1 MFLKNLGNRIVN
13 NWIYKTDDGLV
24 LIDTGYEDG
33 YSQLKR
39 QLSRHNLTIQDIRYI
54 FLTHA
59 HDDHAGYLNEL
70 LRETA
75 AIKVIMSDK
84 ALAVLFRGQN
94 SFEGGCTSL
103 PALFFCNLMK
113 AVGKGRH
120 RFPSLNPDFTDRCI
134 LIEKEN
140 RSEVE
145 RILCGKIIDTP
156 GHTEDSISLLL
167 NDGSLFCGD
176 AAMNGLPS
184 LNKITIWV
192 GDREAYLQSWKTII
206 STCPKIIYPGHGTP
220 FSSTKLINNLEN
232 VQKMS
237 LYPLTSTK

>member
-1 MFLKNLGNRIVN
+1 M
-13 NWIYKTDDGLV
+13 
-24 LIDTGYEDG
+24 IDTGYEGG

-39 QLSRHNLTIQDIRYI
+39 RLARHNLTVQNIRYI

-59 HDDHAGYLNEL
+59 HDDHAGFLNEIL
-70 LRETA
+70 SETA
-75 AIKVIMSDK
+75 TIKVIMSNK

-94 SFEGGCTSL
+94 SFAGGCTSRL
-103 PALFFCNLMK
+103 ALLFCNIMK
-113 AVGKGRH
+113 AFGKGQH
-120 RFPSLNPDFTDRCI
+120 RFPSLNPGFMDKCI
-134 LIEKEN
+134 LITEEN

-192 GDREAYLQSWKTII
+192 GDRKAYLQSWKTII
-206 STCPKIIYPGHGTP
+206 SSCPKIIYPGHGAP
-220 FSSTKLINNLEN
+220 FSYTELVDNIAN
-232 VQKMS
+232 VQKME
-237 LYPLTSTK
+237 LYPLSGIK